1 MTEAA
6 DDPAVLTDRTAALLR
21 AIEAHLQ
28 ELLRLSTTYVNKE
41 ALVRDFARRIVA
53 ECERR
58 PR

>member
-1 MTEAA
+1 MTEDP
-6 DDPAVLTDRTAALLR
+6 DDLSEREAGLMH
-21 AIEAHLQ
+21 AIEAQLHDFLT
-28 ELLRLSTTYVNKE
+28 LSTTYVNKD